1 MTVESRP
8 ATLTARR
15 ADELRLAI
23 ALAARDIF
31 LAAGSTS
38 ATVERICEAVGI
50 APRTFHRH
58 FPVKEDVVLPLFRR
72 FGSLSL
78 QVLAEADVDGDAVE
92 ILVEAFGTEVPRRG
106 RMDADRSFLA
116 LVIGDP
122 QYRLRWLDWGQDLVE
137 PITTFLERSYD
148 LEIEPCVRQLPAQLI
163 VQACRYA
170 YEDWAAHGDFAR
182 MRTTLSSAM
191 RMIIGSLK
199 PHCAH

>member
-1 MTVESRP
+1 MTVDKP

-15 ADELRLAI
+15 ADELRLTI
-23 ALAARDIF
+23 ALAARDMF

-38 ATVERICEAVGI
+38 ATVERICETVGI

-78 QVLAEADVDGDAVE
+78 DVLADAGVDGDAVE
-92 ILVEAFGTEVPRRG
+92 VLVEAFSTEVPRRG
-106 RMDADRSFLA
+106 RMDVDRAFLA
-116 LVIGDP
+116 LMISDP

-137 PITTFLERSYD
+137 PITAFLDRRFD
-148 LEIEPCVRQLPAQLI
+148 LDSEPYARELPAQLI

-170 YEDWAAHGDFAR
+170 YEDWAEHGNFAR
-182 MRTTLSSAM
+182 LRATLSSAM
-191 RMIIGSLK
+191 RMITGSLESLDR
-199 PHCAH
+199 P